1 MGMVK
6 SRATRPK
13 PTVGNILAAAAELFV
28 ARNYA
33 DVTVDQ
39 IAEAANVTKGAVY
52 HHFSSK
58 QDVYV
63 AMLIDDLAHKS
74 ALFDQAVAAS
84 DSCAGRL
91 RALTGAFLALPRTE
105 QQLIRL
111 VRRDANTFDPETRAA
126 LVDAYQ
132 AALPNH
138 VEAIIRRGIADG
150 ELIPADPRLL
160 AWQYIALFEVMLTPY
175 ADNRFGSDA
184 DKLNYII
191 SLFLRG
197 CQRQGERA

>member
-1 MGMVK
+1 MGMAK
-6 SRATRPK
+6 TRSTRPK
-13 PTVGNILAAAAELFV
+13 PTVSNILAAAAELFV

-63 AMLIDDLAHKS
+63 AMLLEDLAQKS
-74 ALFDQAVAAS
+74 ALFCEAVAGA
-84 DSCAGRL
+84 DTCATRL
-91 RALTGAFLALPRTE
+91 RALTGAFLALPRTK
-105 QQLIRL
+105 QQIIRL
-111 VRRDANTFDPETRAA
+111 VRRDANTFDADTRAR
-126 LVDAYQ
+126 LVEAYQ
-132 AALPNH
+132 DALPSH
-138 VEAIIRRGIADG
+138 VETIIRQGIADG

-175 ADNRFGSDA
+175 ADNRFGADA
-184 DKLNYII
+184 DKLNYVI